1 MQDKA
6 LSMLGLAEKARKVVS
21 GEFSVEKA
29 VKTGMACLVVVSTD
43 ASDNTKKNFSDM
55 CEFYECDLCFY
66 GTKEELGNAIGKQF
80 RASVAI
86 TDENLAAAV
95 KKQMYFG
102 MTTE

>member
-6 LSMLGLAEKARKVVS
+6 LSMLGLAEKARNVVS

-29 VKTGMACLVVVSTD
+29 VKTGMAWLVIVAAD
-43 ASDNTKKNFSDM
+43 ASDNTKKSFSNM

-66 GTKEELGNAIGKQF
+66 GTKEELGSAIGKQF

-86 TDENLAAAV
+86 TDENLAKAV
-95 KKQMYFG
+95 KKQMNLV
-102 MTTE
+102 

>member
-1 MQDKA
+1 MQDRA

-29 VKTGMACLVVVSTD
+29 IKTGMAWLVIVSTD
-43 ASDNTKKNFSDM
+43 ASDNTKKSFSNM
-55 CEFYECDLCFY
+55 CEFYQCDLCFY

-86 TDENLAAAV
+86 TDENLANAV
-95 KKQMYFG
+95 KKQMNLV
-102 MTTE
+102 